1 MHQIN
6 RDILKLAVPS
16 ILANITVPI
25 VGMVDIAVA
34 GHLDASAATLIGGI
48 AVGSM
53 LFDLLYWN
61 FGFLRVGTGGL
72 TAQAFGRKDW
82 GECSRIL
89 TRALGMSLAIACCLL
104 LIQWVFVKAAF
115 VVVDCSPEV
124 QELASKYFF
133 IRIWAA
139 PATLSLMALKGWFI
153 GMQDS
158 VSPMVTDFVV
168 NGMNVLMS
176 IALALGISLPLIAP
190 AVSAALADST
200 VALASGVSDVLPGAD
215 SGQIASEVVS
225 VSRVLLPAM
234 GFPGIALGTVV
245 AQYSGLLVALMIIL
259 FKYRRK
265 VFAGFSFADFRD
277 VFKGGETR
285 RFFVMNADLFVRS
298 LCFIAIYIGF
308 TVISARYGDVLLAV
322 SSIMMKILMIFSYF
336 TDGFAYAGEAM
347 TGRYIGAGDPVNLR
361 KTVRWT
367 FIWSMGLALLFIA
380 IYHFGGVF
388 LLRMMTSDATVVE
401 ASRDFLPWLLLMP
414 VVGCAAFTW
423 DGIFIGATG
432 SREMRNS
439 MLWSVVAFAG
449 VWFVGIL
456 LLDIHSS
463 DSAGIAASISL
474 PPSSEALSL
483 PTSSESLSLRT
494 PSETPFSVSAHDMST
509 ERLPAVLDQNP
520 SRTPGA
526 TTYGI
531 IAMHILMAAYFAHLL
546 ARTIYLTVKSRDV
559 VRIL

>member
-1 MHQIN
+1 MSPGYSLGMNPIN

-34 GHLDASAATLIGGI
+34 GHLDANAATLIGGI

-82 GECSRIL
+82 KECSRIL

-115 VVVDCSPEV
+115 MVVDCSPEV

-158 VSPMVTDFVV
+158 VGPMITDFVV

-176 IALALGISLPLIAP
+176 IVLALGVALPLAAP
-190 AVSAALADST
+190 DPSSL
-200 VALASGVSDVLPGAD
+200 SDLT
-215 SGQIASEVVS
+215 S
-225 VSRVLLPAM
+225 VPASRVLVPAM
-234 GFPGIALGTVV
+234 GFPGIAVGTVV
-245 AQYSGLLVALMIIL
+245 AQYSGLFVALMIVL

-265 VFAGFSFADFRD
+265 VFADFALADLRGI
-277 VFKGGETR
+277 FKGGETR
-285 RFFVMNADLFVRS
+285 RFFMMNADLFVRS

-347 TGRYIGAGDPVNLR
+347 TGRYIGACDVVNLR

-380 IYHFGGVF
+380 IYHFGGVL
-388 LLRMMTSDATVVE
+388 LLRMMTSDAVVVE
-401 ASRDFLPWLLLMP
+401 ASKDYLPWLLLMP

-439 MLWSVVAFAG
+439 MLWSVVAFAC
-449 VWFVGIL
+449 VWFVGIFL
-456 LLDIHSS
+456 LTTFAPSASADMSS
-463 DSAGIAASISL
+463 
-474 PPSSEALSL
+474 
-483 PTSSESLSLRT
+483 PTSDVLAYDFFANLPSPVSDASAEISE
-494 PSETPFSVSAHDMST
+494 V
-509 ERLPAVLDQNP
+509 
-520 SRTPGA
+520 PGA
-526 TTYGI
+526 TSYGI

-546 ARTIYLTVKSRDV
+546 ARTIYLTLKSRSV
-559 VRIL
+559 LRILK